1 MERQNV
7 LGTERRRLVSSR
19 PLAASGDDSRGHR
32 SGSGV
37 KNDLNSQQ
45 FALPRIR
52 TDPSLSLECDT
63 DAVDSDDNPL
73 SPAQGSRSGINLE
86 PATPEPHLTLNSS
99 LSSRPESRTKQQEK
113 QALKLLSAVPEK
125 TLGGTSDQENVPGLK
140 VAQSQTPQ
148 PGTDAWEQ
156 DKLLEGMIVTAAV
169 KASVAILLDREPKA
183 DQKNNSSVPG
193 LDYSELCEAKP
204 NSSLNLRSAETGSSP
219 CPAVI
224 SVGTGETGS
233 GVCTSS
239 KSSLEDES
247 TPTSFTSHLGNTRRA
262 RAKLSPQEKTGAFEL
277 AHADRFASPES
288 RVCAGAA
295 GAAFLHASHAA
306 MTDSC
311 HAEERTMSSALN
323 TVEGGEAETSPSQL
337 VCLANAAPAAAAA
350 AGAGNSARAEE
361 INPRVPSESASRR
374 SEAVNPAG
382 GRGKQ
387 EAASGE
393 ESRLEV
399 ASRENTE
406 VNVNSPAALLGSPYW
421 QGVPRGGVAGGKNR
435 DAPISL
441 LYRTSRVRAFQYLS
455 ILSTS

>member
-1 MERQNV
+1 MERQDV
-7 LGTERRRLVSSR
+7 LGTERRRLVSSH
-19 PLAASGDDSRGHR
+19 PLAASGDDSRGHHS
-32 SGSGV
+32 SGGV

-45 FALPRIR
+45 FALPRTR
-52 TDPSLSLECDT
+52 TDTSLGLECDT

-73 SPAQGSRSGINLE
+73 SPAQGSHSGIDLE
-86 PATPEPHLTLNSS
+86 PANPEPHLTLDSS
-99 LSSRPESRTKQQEK
+99 LSSQPESRTKQQEK
-113 QALKLLSAVPEK
+113 QALKLPSALPEK
-125 TLGGTSDQENVPGLK
+125 TLGGTLDQENAPGLK
-140 VAQSQTPQ
+140 VAQSLTPQ
-148 PGTDAWEQ
+148 SGTDAWKQ
-156 DKLLEGMIVTAAV
+156 DKLPEGMIETAAA
-169 KASVAILLDREPKA
+169 KASVSILLDREPKA
-183 DQKNNSSVPG
+183 DEKNNSSVPG

-204 NSSLNLRSAETGSSP
+204 NSSLNLRSAEAGSSP

-233 GVCTSS
+233 GVRTSS

-247 TPTSFTSHLGNTRRA
+247 TPTSFTSHLGTTRRG
-262 RAKLSPQEKTGAFEL
+262 RAKSSPREKTDAFEL
-277 AHADRFASPES
+277 AHTDGFASPES
-288 RVCAGAA
+288 RGGAGAA
-295 GAAFLHASHAA
+295 GAAFPHASHAA

-323 TVEGGEAETSPSQL
+323 PVEGGEADTSPSQR

-350 AGAGNSARAEE
+350 AAAGAGNSARAVE

-393 ESRLEV
+393 GSRLGA

-406 VNVNSPAALLGSPYW
+406 VNVNSPSALLGSPCW
-421 QGVPRGGVAGGKNR
+421 QGVPRGGVRVGG
-435 DAPISL
+435 
-441 LYRTSRVRAFQYLS
+441 
-455 ILSTS
+455 

>member
-7 LGTERRRLVSSR
+7 LGTERRRLVSSH
-19 PLAASGDDSRGHR
+19 PLAASGDDSRGRH
-32 SGSGV
+32 SGGGGV

-52 TDPSLSLECDT
+52 TDTSLSLEFDT

-73 SPAQGSRSGINLE
+73 SPAQGSHSGIDLE

-99 LSSRPESRTKQQEK
+99 LSSQPESSTKQQEK
-113 QALKLLSAVPEK
+113 QALKLLSVEPEK

-148 PGTDAWEQ
+148 LGTDAWKQE
-156 DKLLEGMIVTAAV
+156 KLPEGMIGTAAA
-169 KASVAILLDREPKA
+169 KASVSILLDREPKA

-193 LDYSELCEAKP
+193 LDYSDLCEAKP

-233 GVCTSS
+233 GVCAAS

-247 TPTSFTSHLGNTRRA
+247 TPTSFASHLGNARRA
-262 RAKLSPQEKTGAFEL
+262 RAKLSPQEKTDAFQL
-277 AHADRFASPES
+277 AHADGFAFPEL
-288 RVCAGAA
+288 RE
-295 GAAFLHASHAA
+295 FLHASRAA

-311 HAEERTMSSALN
+311 HAEERPMSSALN
-323 TVEGGEAETSPSQL
+323 TVEGGEAETSPSQR
-337 VCLANAAPAAAAA
+337 VCLANAAAAAAAA

-361 INPRVPSESASRR
+361 INPRVPSDSASRR

-393 ESRLEV
+393 ESWLGV

-406 VNVNSPAALLGSPYW
+406 VNVNSPDALLGSSYW
-421 QGVPRGGVAGGKNR
+421 QGVPRSGGG
-435 DAPISL
+435 
-441 LYRTSRVRAFQYLS
+441 
-455 ILSTS
+455 